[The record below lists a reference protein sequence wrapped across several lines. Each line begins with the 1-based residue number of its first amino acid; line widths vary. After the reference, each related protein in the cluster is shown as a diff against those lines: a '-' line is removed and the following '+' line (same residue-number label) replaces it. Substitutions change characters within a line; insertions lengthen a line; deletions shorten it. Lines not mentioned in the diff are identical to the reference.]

1 MTIENI
7 VIVGG
12 GTAGWMTAAA
22 LSRMITGGK
31 TKVTLIES
39 KDIGT
44 VGVGEATIPPFVD
57 FNKLLEIDESELL
70 SKSQGTYKLGIQ
82 FVNWGQKGDSYFH
95 PFGNYGYEIDG
106 VSFHQIW
113 MKYRMGGD
121 PRPLH
126 AFSPETIAAMHRRFE
141 PTKDQARGDLPPI
154 NYAYHLDAGRY
165 AQFLRTYSEA
175 RGVKRVEGFVE
186 DVAVGSEDG
195 FVQSVTLR
203 NGQTISGDFFVDCSG
218 FRGLLIEQTLKSGYE
233 DWTHWLPCDRAVAV
247 GSETPEEAPLP
258 YTRATAHAAG
268 WQWRVPL
275 QNRLGNGHVYC
286 SKYMSDDEAGNI
298 LMNNLDGE
306 PLSDPKQL
314 YFKTGHRKKF
324 WNKNV
329 VAIGLSAGF
338 MEPLESTSIHLI
350 NTAIKKL
357 VSILSLKEITP
368 VQESIFNRLTIKEYA
383 RIRDFLI
390 LHYCATTRD
399 DSPFWD
405 YCRTMSL
412 PQSLIEKIELYKLN
426 GQVFREEDE
435 LFTETSWVAVMM
447 GQGLFPKSY
456 NPIVDQFD
464 SDSLTTEVAEIEKSI
479 RFLVSHMPSHGDFLK
494 KYCPASF

>member
-1 MTIENI
+1 MSIENI
-7 VIVGG
+7 VIIGG

-22 LSRMITGGK
+22 LSRLTQGNK

-39 KDIGT
+39 ESVGT

-57 FNKLLEIDESELL
+57 FNKLLEINESELL
-70 SKSQGTYKLGIQ
+70 SEAQGTYKLGIQ
-82 FVNWGQKGDSYFH
+82 FVNWGQQGDSYFH

-113 MKYRMGGD
+113 MKYRMNGD

-141 PTKDQARGDLPPI
+141 PTKGQTRGDLPPI
-154 NYAYHLDAGRY
+154 NYAYHLDASRY
-165 AQFLRTYSEA
+165 AQFLRKYSEK
-175 RGVKRVEGFVE
+175 RGVTRVEGFVDDISVKAE
-186 DVAVGSEDG
+186 NG
-195 FVQSVTLR
+195 FVDSVTLR
-203 NGQTISGDFFVDCSG
+203 NGKKISGDFFVDCSG

-247 GSETPEEAPLP
+247 GSQTEEAPLP
-258 YTRATAHAAG
+258 YTRATAHSAG

-286 SKYMSDDEAGNI
+286 SKYMSDDEASQI
-298 LMNNLDGE
+298 LMDNLDGE
-306 PLSDPKQL
+306 ALSDPKQL
-314 YFKTGHRKKF
+314 YFKTGRRKKF

-357 VSILSLKEITP
+357 VSVLSLDEITP
-368 VQESIFNRLTIKEYA
+368 VQESIFNRLTVKEYA

-390 LHYCATTRD
+390 LHYCATTRS

-412 PQSLIEKIELYKLN
+412 PESLQEKIDLYKLN

-447 GQGLFPKSY
+447 GQGLFPQGY
-456 NPIVDQFD
+456 NPMVDQFEAG
-464 SDSLTTEVAEIEKSI
+464 SLSNEVSEIEKSI
-479 RFLVSHMPSHGDFLK
+479 RFLVSQMPSHGDFLQK
-494 KYCPASF
+494 NCPAKF

>member
-1 MTIENI
+1 MAIKNI
-7 VIVGG
+7 VIIGG

-22 LSRMITGGK
+22 LSRLIKSGN
-31 TKVTLIES
+31 TKVTLVES
-39 KDIGT
+39 EDIGT

-57 FNKLLEIDESELL
+57 FNRLLEVDESELL
-70 SKSQGTYKLGIQ
+70 SKSKGTYKLGIQ
-82 FVNWGQKGDSYFH
+82 FVNWGNKGDSYFH

-113 MKYRMGGD
+113 MKYRMSGD

-141 PTKDQARGDLPPI
+141 PTDVQSRSDLPPI

-165 AQFLRTYSEA
+165 AQFLRDYSES

-186 DVAVGSEDG
+186 EVSVGGEDG

-203 NGQTISGDFFVDCSG
+203 DGQTIMGDFFVDCSG
-218 FRGLLIEQTLKSGYE
+218 FRGLLIEQTMKSGYE

-247 GSETPEEAPLP
+247 GSESADAPLP
-258 YTRATAHAAG
+258 YTRATAHSAG

-286 SKYMSDDEAGNI
+286 SKYMSDDEASHI

-306 PLSDPKQL
+306 ALSEPKQL

-357 VSILSLKEITP
+357 VSILSLDEVSPI
-368 VQESIFNRLTIKEYA
+368 QESIFNRLTLKEYA

-390 LHYCATTRD
+390 LHYCATTRN

-412 PQSLIEKIELYKLN
+412 PQSLIEKIELFKLN

-447 GQGLFPKSY
+447 GQGLFPKGY
-456 NPIVDQFD
+456 NPMVDQFD
-464 SDSLTTEVAEIEKSI
+464 PGSLTTEVGEIEKSI
-479 RFLVSHMPSHGDFLK
+479 RFLVSQMPTHDDFLK
-494 KYCPASF
+494 KFCPANF